1 MSEIKNPLISA
12 FDVEADLVE
21 LSVKILTSI
30 PALFRVFST
39 QSSAIVLFTVGLCKD
54 VLGLCG
60 VKQLFRSWL

>member
-1 MSEIKNPLISA
+1 MSEIKSPLISA

-30 PALFRVFST
+30 PALFRVFPT
-39 QSSAIVLFTVGLCKD
+39 QSAIVLFTVGLCKD

>member
-39 QSSAIVLFTVGLCKD
+39 QSTIVLFTVGLCKD